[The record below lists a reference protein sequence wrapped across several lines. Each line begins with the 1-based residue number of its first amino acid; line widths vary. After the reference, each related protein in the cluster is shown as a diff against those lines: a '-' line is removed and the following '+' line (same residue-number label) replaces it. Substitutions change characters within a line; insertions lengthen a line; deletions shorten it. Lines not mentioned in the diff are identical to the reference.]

1 MGKRPPQS
9 RSSKRPPA
17 TVADLVGHAV
27 SRFRAAKL
35 VFAHGTSDPVA
46 EAAFLVCEALHVPP
60 QRFDASARRRVSAAE
75 RAAVL
80 DLIEARIRTRKP
92 AAYLVHKSYIQG
104 VPFYV
109 DERVIVPRSYLGE
122 ILASDLIAEEGYA
135 LVDPRRVARVLDLCT
150 GSGCLAVLAAL
161 RFPDATVDAVDLSDD
176 ALEVARINVAEHR
189 LADRVRLLRGDLF
202 APLADARYDLILT
215 NPPYVDASGMAGLP
229 PECLHEPRLAL
240 DGGADGLAI
249 VRRIIAEAPRHLA
262 AGGGLLCEVGRGRE
276 AVERAFA
283 RTSFLWLDTEESSG
297 EVFWIDAKG
306 LG

>member
-17 TVADLVGHAV
+17 TVADLVGLAL

-161 RFPDATVDAVDLSDD
+161 RFPHAAVDAVDLSDD

-189 LADRVRLLRGDLF
+189 LADRVRLLCGDLF

-215 NPPYVDASGMAGLP
+215 NPPF
-229 PECLHEPRLAL
+229 
-240 DGGADGLAI
+240 GGKEGVEAQKNYAYATGSTQVLFVQDILGELGKKTS
-249 VRRIIAEAPRHLA
+249 VRRNLENLHPGNFGHPSCTHQSQDRRPLHGPRHF
-262 AGGGLLCEVGRGRE
+262 GPGIHR
-276 AVERAFA
+276 
-283 RTSFLWLDTEESSG
+283 SFLS
-297 EVFWIDAKG
+297 
-306 LG
+306 

>member
-1 MGKRPPQS
+1 RGRGQGGGG
-9 RSSKRPPA
+9 RGRA
-17 TVADLVGHAV
+17 GAGAELVGHAV
-27 SRFRAAKL
+27 WRFRAAKL

-161 RFPDATVDAVDLSDD
+161 RLPHATVDAVALSHDP
-176 ALEVARINVAEHR
+176 LEVARINVAEHR

-215 NPPYVDASGMAGLP
+215 NPPYVDASGMAGR
-229 PECLHEPRLAL
+229 PR
-240 DGGADGLAI
+240 DS
-249 VRRIIAEAPRHLA
+249 PRVTA
-262 AGGGLLCEVGRGRE
+262 AWRP
-276 AVERAFA
+276 
-283 RTSFLWLDTEESSG
+283 T
-297 EVFWIDAKG
+297 
-306 LG
+306 